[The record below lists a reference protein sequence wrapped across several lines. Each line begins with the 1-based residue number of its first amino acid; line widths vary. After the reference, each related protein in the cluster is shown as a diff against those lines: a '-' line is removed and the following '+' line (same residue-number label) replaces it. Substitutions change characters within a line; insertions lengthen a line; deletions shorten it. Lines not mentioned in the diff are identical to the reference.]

1 MSRRK
6 IKKPRKIVSEEAK
19 NLSKAEKRE
28 IEVLNSWEKS
38 RKMGI
43 VKYVLLKGTLAWSL
57 LTIGIFMLIS
67 IIQSKFLINYEMLM
81 YFLKMYIVF
90 LLMGTVF
97 GLVSWLVSERKYLKS
112 KNLK

>member
-1 MSRRK
+1 MGKRK
-6 IKKPRKIVSEEAK
+6 INKPRKVVSEQEQK
-19 NLSKAEKRE
+19 LSKAELRE
-28 IEVLNSWEKS
+28 IEVLNNWEKS

-43 VKYVLLKGTLAWSL
+43 VKYVLLKGTFAWSL
-57 LTIGIFMLIS
+57 LTIAIFMLIS

-97 GLVSWLVSERKYLKS
+97 GLVSWLVSEKKYLKS